1 MPAEAHRGAGGVI
14 KRGEEGAMTR
24 LFKPAIIE
32 RITEDDLDRIMKWFD
47 RRSSA
52 FALAVVAA
60 TILLIIF
67 PAIYLIFLP

>member
-1 MPAEAHRGAGGVI
+1 
-14 KRGEEGAMTR
+14 MTR